1 MSVRDAKF
9 FSERKPQ
16 FCLDCQTELTGV
28 TEASAHYGFFFFFCV
43 SVTKTTGKNSFR
55 TQIK

>member
-55 TQIK
+55 T